1 MGIIGLDYSEVRTA
15 AQDLGIEYGPANK
28 RKIKIIERI
37 ILDSVNTSD
46 T

>member
-1 MGIIGLDYSEVRTA
+1 MGIIGLVYSEVRKA
-15 AQDLGIEYGPANK
+15 ARDLGIEYGPCNK